1 MEENREIS
9 YIVRMLLTTIGS
21 YGIIR
26 VLTSCALFQVSDM
39 AVIFGIL
46 AAAVICVYG
55 LYGRKKHFLIVTG
68 IIFAG
73 LSVLSFGILRAGF
86 CHICNDC
93 MTALEKPYG
102 LSLGRIAVKETAAR
116 PMH

>member
-46 AAAVICVYG
+46 SAAVICVYG
-55 LYGRKKHFLIVTG
+55 LYGRKSIFNRDGNYICRIVRFEFWHFK
-68 IIFAG
+68 
-73 LSVLSFGILRAGF
+73 SRILP
-86 CHICNDC
+86 H
-93 MTALEKPYG
+93 L
-102 LSLGRIAVKETAAR
+102 
-116 PMH
+116 

>member
-26 VLTSCALFQVSDM
+26 VLTSCALFVSDM

-55 LYGRKKHFLIVTG
+55 LYGRKSIFNRDGDYICRIVRFEFWHFK
-68 IIFAG
+68 
-73 LSVLSFGILRAGF
+73 SRILP
-86 CHICNDC
+86 H
-93 MTALEKPYG
+93 L
-102 LSLGRIAVKETAAR
+102 
-116 PMH
+116 

>member
-46 AAAVICVYG
+46 SAAVICVYG
-55 LYGRKKHFLIVTG
+55 LYGRKKHFFNRDGNYICRIVR
-68 IIFAG
+68 FEFWHFK
-73 LSVLSFGILRAGF
+73 SRILP
-86 CHICNDC
+86 H
-93 MTALEKPYG
+93 L
-102 LSLGRIAVKETAAR
+102 
-116 PMH
+116 

>member
-68 IIFAG
+68 FICRIVRFKFWHFK
-73 LSVLSFGILRAGF
+73 SRVLPHLQ
-86 CHICNDC
+86 
-93 MTALEKPYG
+93 
-102 LSLGRIAVKETAAR
+102 
-116 PMH
+116 

>member
-55 LYGRKKHFLIVTG
+55 LYGRKSIFNRDGNYICRIVRFEFWHFK
-68 IIFAG
+68 
-73 LSVLSFGILRAGF
+73 SRILP
-86 CHICNDC
+86 H
-93 MTALEKPYG
+93 L
-102 LSLGRIAVKETAAR
+102 
-116 PMH
+116 

>member
-46 AAAVICVYG
+46 SAAVICVRTVRQEKAFFNRDGNYIC
-55 LYGRKKHFLIVTG
+55 RIVRFEFWHFK
-68 IIFAG
+68 
-73 LSVLSFGILRAGF
+73 SRILP
-86 CHICNDC
+86 H
-93 MTALEKPYG
+93 L
-102 LSLGRIAVKETAAR
+102 
-116 PMH
+116 

>member
-55 LYGRKKHFLIVTG
+55 LYGRKKHFLTVTG

-86 CHICNDC
+86 C
-93 MTALEKPYG
+93 
-102 LSLGRIAVKETAAR
+102 
-116 PMH
+116 

>member
-55 LYGRKKHFLIVTG
+55 CTAEKS
-68 IIFAG
+68 IF
-73 LSVLSFGILRAGF
+73 
-86 CHICNDC
+86 
-93 MTALEKPYG
+93 
-102 LSLGRIAVKETAAR
+102 
-116 PMH
+116 

>member
-46 AAAVICVYG
+46 AAAFNRDGDYICRIV
-55 LYGRKKHFLIVTG
+55 RFEFWHFK
-68 IIFAG
+68 
-73 LSVLSFGILRAGF
+73 SRILP
-86 CHICNDC
+86 H
-93 MTALEKPYG
+93 L
-102 LSLGRIAVKETAAR
+102 
-116 PMH
+116 